1 MRSVVVFILSVFF
14 LQGCLPLFAT
24 SAATTTVSVARDR
37 RTTGTMFD
45 DKLFQIKAFGKVQSY
60 DFNYDSHIVV
70 TSYNGNV
77 LLTGQTPK
85 IEYAEQVEKDMRAYA
100 GVKHVYNQLEIEK
113 PTSLSQRTKD
123 AYLNTTV
130 KTQLLLD
137 KEVDPNRMKVV
148 TENNVVYLMGLVT
161 YDEGEIAVEIARRV
175 SGVQRVVKMFE
186 YVPLKQ

>member
-1 MRSVVVFILSVFF
+1 MRLVVILIMSVFF

-24 SAATTTVSVARDR
+24 TAATTTVSVARDR
-37 RTTGTMFD
+37 RTTGSMFD

-60 DFNYDSHIVV
+60 DFNYDSHITV

-85 IEYAEQVEKDMRAYA
+85 VEYAEQVEKDMRTYS
-100 GVKHVYNQLEIEK
+100 GVKHVYNQLEINK
-113 PTSLSQRTKD
+113 PTTLSQRTKD
-123 AYLNTTV
+123 AYLNATV

-161 YDEGEIAVEIARRV
+161 HDEGEIAVEIVRRV
-175 SGVQRVVKMFE
+175 NGVGQVVKLFE
-186 YVPLKQ
+186 YLPNR